1 MGAGPVAGHKCHM
14 GDILA
19 VEGSIPGAGHARPH
33 ARASADLVG
42 QSAAMRHLRATVAQ
56 VGPSPATVLLTGPT
70 GVGKENVARA
80 LHAASPRGARR
91 FEAINCGAIPANL
104 AESELFGAEA
114 GAYTGAAKAR
124 IGKIEAAHGGTL
136 FLDEIGELPAELQVK
151 LLRVLETR
159 EVERLGGSRP
169 IPVDVR
175 IIAATHVD
183 LEAAVAAG
191 RFRADLYWRLA
202 VLWIDIPPLAERVA
216 DIPALVAHFAEA
228 HRQRIALTP
237 CGEAALAAHRW
248 PGNLRELRNFVDRAL
263 AHGERCLDAATVS
276 RLLSPRRRPPSD
288 WLADPCPAVQ
298 HPAAAAG
305 QRDPALA
312 GAVPTAQL
320 KSLLAEAEAA
330 LIADALAASNG
341 TIAHSARL
349 LGLKRTTLVE
359 KMRRLGLKAAA
370 NEAA

>member
-1 MGAGPVAGHKCHM
+1 M
-14 GDILA
+14 GDITA
-19 VEGSIPGAGHARPH
+19 IQGIGSRPQS
-33 ARASADLVG
+33 RASADLVG
-42 QSAAMRHLRATVAQ
+42 NSSAMRHLRATVAQ
-56 VGPSPATVLLTGPT
+56 IAASPATVLLTGPT
-70 GVGKENVARA
+70 GCGKENVARA
-80 LHAASPRGARR
+80 LHAASARQSKR

-104 AESELFGAEA
+104 AESELFGAEP

-124 IGKIEAAHGGTL
+124 IGKFEAANGGTL
-136 FLDEIGELPAELQVK
+136 FLDEIGDLPTDMQVK

-175 IIAATHVD
+175 VIAATNVD
-183 LEAAVAAG
+183 LEAAVAQG

-202 VLWIDIPPLAERVA
+202 VVWIDIPPLAERRA

-228 HRQRIALTP
+228 HRQRVSLTP
-237 CGEAALAAHRW
+237 CGEEALAAHSW

-263 AHGERCLDAATVS
+263 AHGERCLDAPTIT
-276 RLLSPRRRPPSD
+276 RLLTPRRRPPAE
-288 WLADPCPAVQ
+288 WLASQTPAVT
-298 HPAAAAG
+298 PGLTRSLPVTAAHS
-305 QRDPALA
+305 ALS
-312 GAVPTAQL
+312 PLHL
-320 KSLLAEAEAA
+320 KALLAEAEAA
-330 LIADALAASNG
+330 LIEDALVASNG
-341 TIAHSARL
+341 TIAQSARL